1 MTQDDIHPAPEMS
14 SPHDSKIGQNEKL
27 ASPTTNMV
35 SDEVDVAPTSE
46 KNSNKYAVDAFSAQR
61 EGAGEDYLDFRT
73 MGWFQAGLVSTA
85 EVRHSDPCCLQL
97 ISRTSLSVYYRS
109 LPSTCDSV
117 LLVV

>member
-14 SPHDSKIGQNEKL
+14 SPHDSKTGQNEKL

-35 SDEVDVAPTSE
+35 SDEVDIAPTSE

-85 EVRHSDPCCLQL
+85 EVRHSDLECSQL
-97 ISRTSLSVYYRS
+97 TSRTSLLVYYHF

>member
-35 SDEVDVAPTSE
+35 SDEVDIAPTSE

-85 EVRHSDPCCLQL
+85 EVRYLDLECSQL
-97 ISRTSLSVYYRS
+97 TSRTSLLVYYHF